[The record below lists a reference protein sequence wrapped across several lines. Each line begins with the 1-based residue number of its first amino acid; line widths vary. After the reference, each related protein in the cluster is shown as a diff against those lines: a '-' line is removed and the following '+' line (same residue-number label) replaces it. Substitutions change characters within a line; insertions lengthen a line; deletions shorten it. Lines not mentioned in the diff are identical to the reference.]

1 MGDEFLVFH
10 FRMSVPIVEMCPN
23 GICRLQ
29 LGQMMPVSLI
39 SACVVQQGQGW
50 IVGPSVWIMVLGVCM
65 LVFYDGSVLVGW
77 AIIVFGSLSLV
88 VVLVSVCV
96 LLFLVR
102 FVFVLG

>member
-1 MGDEFLVFH
+1 
-10 FRMSVPIVEMCPN
+10 MSVPIVETCPN

-50 IVGPSVWIMVLGVCM
+50 IVGPSVWIMVLGVC
-65 LVFYDGSVLVGW
+65 
-77 AIIVFGSLSLV
+77 IGSLSLV
-88 VVLVSVCV
+88 VVLVSVCVLLVSVCV